1 MELGE
6 ETLLRT
12 GALET
17 HFSSGL
23 GVPPIRPPLL
33 LSPRRDKGD
42 PDTAG
47 QTQASERAA
56 LHSAFSSGKSRNIAR
71 GKDKSKEPWGQE
83 RGRSCDFHRRQNP
96 GLKGQLLW
104 PRPSPAGPARS
115 LALFT
120 VAAIKAK
127 DDKRFSSSLGGGEG
141 AEKWEGERG
150 GVVPVERK
158 S

>member
-12 GALET
+12 VALET
-17 HFSSGL
+17 HFSSGF

-96 GLKGQLLW
+96 GLKGQLL
-104 PRPSPAGPARS
+104 
-115 LALFT
+115 
-120 VAAIKAK
+120 
-127 DDKRFSSSLGGGEG
+127 
-141 AEKWEGERG
+141 
-150 GVVPVERK
+150 
-158 S
+158 